1 MQNSSST
8 ISESYWH
15 VSEELFSKS
24 VFASKSKGHCNAFN
38 KTVKGAHASATA
50 TAEAVAV
57 STVNEHLTGANA
69 SASASTSAV
78 RVNALNS
85 SVTGANASVSATA
98 DGLNVAAG
106 NLNHT
111 GVEVAASA
119 SASAAKV
126 TVGNMDITGASAGA
140 SCKVNGVGV
149 TAGNVAIGGPSAAVS
164 ASIDGSFSF
173 GNVNLG
179 LRPSLDIGFGLNI
192 VIPFLSGSK
201 MGSGGNSGNSG
212 SRGGENPR
220 GLEGLQNYLS
230 GKFPNKRIYA
240 NPVDVRIRPHTTGEP
255 IDPLL
260 PTENLER
267 SNEKNSD
274 VDQVIESHKKHVED
288 GDKFVGFKGGPKRTD
303 SSTEQSTALSHSTSG
318 ENNATCPTTDRSST
332 EQDIWSGMYASPSP
346 DVAGGYAIDDKGN
359 PGDISRVYLPS
370 DSADVYYTKIGLE
383 TSEGKAAVKAV
394 KEHSRDR
401 YIFTGPQSSTQK
413 DLFAPET
420 VISPKVR
427 DDALASGTITFE
439 PSAHTINDKSCRK
452 QLEVVYEQELACSQI
467 VPDYLVSVKTA
478 ADCARDGGREQQ
490 GHVFQGRPPYGYENS
505 APDDSEPS
513 DDDKMLL
520 EECKK
525 LGFEPTLAQLNKW
538 KKKLKSDEEY
548 EREEEASR
556 RANQESN
563 RDHPGPSPTIERQE
577 KEVEEDNESPKPCKD
592 HAINVRC
599 FKCTNGS
606 SGPRI
611 RQINGQI
618 HGFDFK
624 K

>member
-8 ISESYWH
+8 ISESYLQTST
-15 VSEELFSKS
+15 VSLAKS
-24 VFASKSKGHCNAFN
+24 VFASKSKGHCNVFN
-38 KTVKGAHASATA
+38 KVVKGAHASTTA

-85 SVTGANASVSATA
+85 SVTGANASVSASA

-106 NLNHT
+106 NLNVT

-149 TAGNVAIGGPSAAVS
+149 TAGNVAIGGPSAGVS
-164 ASIDGSFSF
+164 ASIDGSLSF

-192 VIPFLSGSK
+192 GIPFLSGSR
-201 MGSGGNSGNSG
+201 MGSGGGGHSG
-212 SRGGENPR
+212 GGENSR
-220 GLEGLQNYLS
+220 GLEGIQHYLS
-230 GKFPNKRIYA
+230 EKYPNRRIYA
-240 NPVDVRIRPHTTGEP
+240 HPIDVLIQPHTTGEP

-260 PTENLER
+260 PTEKLER
-267 SNEKNSD
+267 NNEKNSV
-274 VDQVIESHKKHVED
+274 VDQVIENHKKHVED

-346 DVAGGYAIDDKGN
+346 EVASGYAVDDKGK

-370 DSADVYYTKIGLE
+370 DGADVYYTKIGLE
-383 TSEGKAAVKAV
+383 TSEGTAAMKAV

-401 YIFTGPQSSTQK
+401 YIFSGPQSSTQT

-420 VISPKVR
+420 VIAPKVR
-427 DDALASGTITFE
+427 DDTLANGTITFE
-439 PSAHTINDKSCRK
+439 PSAHKINEDSCRT
-452 QLEVVYEQELACSQI
+452 QLEVVYEQNLHVRKSSQ
-467 VPDYLVSVKTA
+467 T
-478 ADCARDGGREQQ
+478 
-490 GHVFQGRPPYGYENS
+490 
-505 APDDSEPS
+505 
-513 DDDKMLL
+513 
-520 EECKK
+520 
-525 LGFEPTLAQLNKW
+525 T
-538 KKKLKSDEEY
+538 
-548 EREEEASR
+548 
-556 RANQESN
+556 
-563 RDHPGPSPTIERQE
+563 
-577 KEVEEDNESPKPCKD
+577 
-592 HAINVRC
+592 
-599 FKCTNGS
+599 
-606 SGPRI
+606 
-611 RQINGQI
+611 
-618 HGFDFK
+618 
-624 K
+624 